1 MKTALSILCLA
12 SVGTL
17 AHSQG
22 ESVPFETTSVV
33 FWGILGLL
41 VVIALWLVLREFWC
55 WFYKINEIRDL
66 LKELVRLTANQQQAP
81 GQQQHTARTPFHPSL
96 DKKDDP
102 QLAALLSKLER
113 EKSSKKK
120 E

>member
-1 MKTALSILCLA
+1 MKTALSVLCLA

-55 WFYKINEIRDL
+55 WYFKINEIRDL
-66 LKELVRLTANQQQAP
+66 LRELVRTNSQSTATRKPTRIRSSHAIL
-81 GQQQHTARTPFHPSL
+81 PFT
-96 DKKDDP
+96 
-102 QLAALLSKLER
+102 
-113 EKSSKKK
+113 
-120 E
+120 